1 MTRLL
6 ILHTGGT
13 IGMRPSP
20 TGYVPADGFPD
31 RLAHH
36 LAASLN
42 TQPGDPGRAVLPDY
56 HLIELAPLIDSADL
70 APVDW
75 NRIVAALAEHWHGY
89 DGFIVLHGTDTLAYT
104 ASALSFMLGA
114 LDKPVVL
121 TGAQIPLGEPR
132 SDAINNLTTA
142 LLMAADPAAPR
153 EVCIAFH
160 DRLLRGNRARK
171 VRSQGFD
178 AFDSPDAPWLG
189 EAGIALS
196 FTPGLAMAPGQPEA
210 DSRATGDSAAAFTP
224 DVTPRHFAPGAVA
237 MLPVHPG
244 LSAAMLDAVLGDPAL
259 KGLVLQTYGVGN
271 PPSLDGALIERLAQ
285 ASQAGIAILNISQC
299 QQGQVV
305 QGAYASG
312 AALNAA
318 GVIPGADLTPE
329 AALTKLQVLIAD
341 GLEGRALRA
350 ALATPLRGEMSPG

>member
-1 MTRLL
+1 MSRLL

-20 TGYVPADGFPD
+20 TGYVPAEGFPD

-36 LAASLN
+36 LSGSLG
-42 TQPGDPGRAVLPDY
+42 TQLGDPGRARLPDY

-70 APVDW
+70 APADW

-142 LLMAADPAAPR
+142 LLMAANPAAPR

-196 FTPGLAMAPGQPEA
+196 FTPGLALAPGRRE
-210 DSRATGDSAAAFTP
+210 SDSATAFTP
-224 DVTPRHFAPGAVA
+224 NVTPRHFAPGAVA

-244 LSAAMLDAVLGDPAL
+244 LSAVMLDAVLGDPAL

-271 PPSLDGALIERLAQ
+271 PPSLDGVLIERLAR
-285 ASQAGIAILNISQC
+285 ASQAGIAILNVSQC
-299 QQGQVV
+299 QQGLVV

-312 AALNAA
+312 GALNAA

-341 GLEGRALRA
+341 GLEGEALRA
-350 ALATPLRGEMSPG
+350 ALAAPLRGEMSPG

>member
-1 MTRLL
+1 MSRLL

-13 IGMRPSP
+13 IGMQPSA
-20 TGYVPADGFPD
+20 TGYVPAAGFSD

-36 LAASLN
+36 LHES
-42 TQPGDPGRAVLPDY
+42 PGTRLGDHGTDALPDY
-56 HLIELAPLIDSADL
+56 RLIELEPLIDSADL
-70 APVDW
+70 APADW
-75 NRIVAALAEHWHGY
+75 NRIVAALAEHWHDY
-89 DGFIVLHGTDTLAYT
+89 QGFIVLHGTDTLAYT
-104 ASALSFMLGA
+104 ASALSFMLGP

-142 LLMAADPAAPR
+142 LLMAADPAAPP

-171 VRSQGFD
+171 MRSQGFD

-196 FTPGLAMAPGQPEA
+196 FTPGLALAPGTPEA
-210 DSRATGDSAAAFTP
+210 GPSATGDSPSAFTP
-224 DVTPRHFAPGAVA
+224 DVTPRHFEPGAVA

-244 LSAAMLDAVLGDPAL
+244 LSVALLEAVLGDPAL

-271 PPSLDGALIERLAQ
+271 PPSLDGALIDRLAQ
-285 ASQAGIAILNISQC
+285 ASRAGIAILNVSQC

-312 AALNAA
+312 GALNAA

-341 GLEGRALRA
+341 GLKGGGLRA

>member
-1 MTRLL
+1 MSRLL

-13 IGMRPSP
+13 IGMLPSP

-31 RLAHH
+31 RLAQH
-36 LAASLN
+36 LSGSLGN
-42 TQPGDPGRAVLPDY
+42 QPGGHGTDTLPDY
-56 HLIELAPLIDSADL
+56 RLIELEPLIDSADL
-70 APVDW
+70 APADW
-75 NRIVAALAEHWHGY
+75 NRIVAALAEHWHDY
-89 DGFIVLHGTDTLAYT
+89 EGFIVLHGTDTLAYT
-104 ASALSFMLGA
+104 ASALSFMLGP

-142 LLMAADPAAPR
+142 LLMAADPTAPR

-171 VRSQGFD
+171 VRSLGFD

-196 FTPGLAMAPGQPEA
+196 FTPGLSLAPGESEA
-210 DSRATGDSAAAFTP
+210 GARAKGDSAAAFTP
-224 DVTPRHFAPGAVA
+224 DVTRRDFAPGAVA

-244 LSAAMLDAVLGDPAL
+244 LSVAVLDAVLGDPAL

-271 PPSLDGALIERLAQ
+271 PPSLEGALIERLAR
-285 ASQAGIAILNISQC
+285 ASQAGIAILNVSQC

-341 GLEGRALRA
+341 GLEGLALRA